1 MPRGSHKLS
10 LSYTY
15 GAMILS
21 SSSVHGF
28 TTPPKERIYRGN
40 ADAYDVPPFAILPEH
55 GNTKHSFGIR
65 SIPLHMLSESDI
77 SGFSM
82 EEVPLNQIFKKAV
95 VLQRSGDRSGAL
107 REYQQFLKVAD
118 SNDVDPSLYS
128 EIHANMGA
136 IYAMQ
141 GKGTDISDELKAELR
156 IKAKDAF
163 KEAVNYRPSLG
174 SAWVNLSLLILA
186 EGKELGNSL
195 NEQSKVKNALNEAR
209 QCCERALGMDNDD
222 ERSRA
227 LANKL
232 VGDIDSMMKQLK

>member
-1 MPRGSHKLS
+1 
-10 LSYTY
+10 
-15 GAMILS
+15 
-21 SSSVHGF
+21 
-28 TTPPKERIYRGN
+28 
-40 ADAYDVPPFAILPEH
+40 
-55 GNTKHSFGIR
+55 
-65 SIPLHMLSESDI
+65 
-77 SGFSM
+77 
-82 EEVPLNQIFKKAV
+82 
-95 VLQRSGDRSGAL
+95 
-107 REYQQFLKVAD
+107 
-118 SNDVDPSLYS
+118 
-128 EIHANMGA
+128 
-136 IYAMQ
+136 MQ